1 LKTIKN
7 LNKYFLLLNSYLPN
21 IFKLPQDT
29 CIIILNGGI
38 GNQLFQ
44 FYLGEELRNQY
55 SKNVVYFDMRSSYK
69 TNHDSYLENFFDI
82 DITKY
87 NPSKNNFLVKNFFLL
102 PLILRIAKFIY
113 LRFRIKLVPNLY
125 FDNLN
130 NKSDL
135 SLFKLKTNISIFYG
149 TWHKYINK
157 YIYASKNIILKF
169 RDAKGSLDSSKYKYD
184 FIAVHVRRG
193 DYIYSRKTSEFHGNL
208 ENSYFIN
215 SVKFLR
221 KRFGFLPVLL
231 FSDDYNF
238 LNENLKLMIPYS
250 IVVSSNS
257 TSSEKDFMLM
267 SKGKYFVLSNST
279 FSWFAAFLSTKKNK
293 FIIVP
298 KYWFNKIKTTKDYI
312 YRDWNYKII

>member
-1 LKTIKN
+1 M
-7 LNKYFLLLNSYLPN
+7 P
-21 IFKLPQDT
+21 
-29 CIIILNGGI
+29 
-38 GNQLFQ
+38 
-44 FYLGEELRNQY
+44 
-55 SKNVVYFDMRSSYK
+55 
-69 TNHDSYLENFFDI
+69 FF
-82 DITKY
+82 
-87 NPSKNNFLVKNFFLL
+87 
-102 PLILRIAKFIY
+102 LRIAKFIKTRY
-113 LRFRIKLVPNLY
+113 RIKLIPNLY
-125 FDNLN
+125 FDDLN
-130 NKSDL
+130 NQSDL
-135 SLFKLKTNISIFYG
+135 RLLKLKTNISIFYG
-149 TWHKYINK
+149 TWHKFINN

-169 RDAKGSLDSSKYKYD
+169 RDKKSYLKLSKYKYD

-193 DYIYSRKTSEFHGNL
+193 DYINSRKTAKFHGNL

-221 KRFGFLPVLL
+221 KRFGALPVLL

-238 LNENLKLMIPYS
+238 LNKNLNLMIPDS
-250 IVVSSNS
+250 IVISSSS

-298 KYWFNKIKTTKDYI
+298 KYWFNKVKTTKDYI